1 MNAAGPPRPS
11 TRADTVAPTRRRAL
25 ALAAALL
32 FVAAATVAA
41 LLTRGGDKGA
51 ETPSS
56 TPPSVLPLL
65 GTTGQVPPRAAL
77 GVKIDD
83 TERGRP
89 QSGLAQADVVFEEM
103 VEGGLTR
110 LLVVF
115 QSQDPDAVGPVRSA
129 RSTDLFILAELGRP
143 LFAWSGANPTFAAA
157 VEAADLLDVGVGAAP
172 DAYRREPDRRAPY
185 NLYATPELLRAAVA
199 NDDAASVPPPPLSS
213 YRDEGAPLAGPGVEP
228 VTGFRTTAAGGLS
241 TGIAW
246 DWDAGSATWLRSQ
259 DGTTHVD
266 RDGQRLGA
274 ANVIV
279 RFTPYRDS
287 GVRDSVGAVVPE
299 ADAVG
304 EGDAWLLSDGHLQ
317 RGRWSKPSADAPTT
331 YVDGDGAPLR
341 LAPGQTWVEVL
352 PPGSGTVG

>member
-1 MNAAGPPRPS
+1 
-11 TRADTVAPTRRRAL
+11 VAPSRRRAL

-32 FVAAATVAA
+32 FVAAAAVTVV
-41 LLTRGGDKGA
+41 LTRGGDDGA
-51 ETPSS
+51 ETPS
-56 TPPSVLPLL
+56 PAAPSVLPLL
-65 GTTGQVPPRAAL
+65 GTRGQVPPRAAL

-89 QSGLAQADVVFEEM
+89 QSGLVQADVVFEEM

-110 LLVVF
+110 LLAVF
-115 QSQDPDAVGPVRSA
+115 QSHDPDTVGPVRSA
-129 RSTDLFILAELGRP
+129 RSTDLFILAELGQP

-172 DAYRREPDRRAPY
+172 DAYRREPDRPAPY
-185 NLYATPELLRAAVA
+185 NLYAAPELLRAAVA
-199 NDDAASVPPPPLSS
+199 GDSAASVPPPPLFS
-213 YRDEGAPLAGPGVEP
+213 YRDEGAPLSGAGVEP
-228 VTGFRTTAAGGLS
+228 VAEFRTTGSGGLS

-246 DWDAGSATWLRSQ
+246 DWDAASSSWLRSQ
-259 DGTTHVD
+259 DGTPHVD
-266 RDGQRLGA
+266 RDGERVRA

-317 RGRWSKPSADAPTT
+317 RGRWMKPSADAPTA
-331 YVDGDGAPLR
+331 YVDSDGAPLR
-341 LAPGQTWVEVL
+341 LTPGQTWVEVL
-352 PPGSGTVG
+352 PPGSGAVG